1 MIFCFKFFK
10 FIKKKKKWKKFS
22 NKDYNQMVVV

>member
-10 FIKKKKKWKKFS
+10 FIKKKKWKKFS